1 MLSGISTFLNSMRL
15 AIELP
20 MFCFQ
25 AHIETNLLPSP
36 YHNSHVQNHPK
47 LSLFTQKLLRM

>member
-1 MLSGISTFLNSMRL
+1 MRL

-25 AHIETNLLPSP
+25 AHINTNLLPFLYYTP
-36 YHNSHVQNHPK
+36 RGQNHPK
-47 LSLFTQKLLRM
+47 LSLFTKKLLRL